1 LIRIYDFHA
10 GTDNGNVATITDCES
25 TDRTQNFDYDS
36 LNRMKDG
43 YTTGSGTMTTNWGET
58 YTIDPWGNLTN
69 IALYSGKHNSETLN
83 AAPAS
88 SKNQLPGYSYDAAGN
103 MTSNGSTT
111 YTYDAENRV
120 TATSGYSYVYDAN
133 GQRVIKCGGT
143 FPTCGS
149 GTLYWRGTGGDPLA
163 ETDFTGAPTEE
174 YVFFNGARIAR
185 RDGTGNT
192 ALFYFA
198 DHLGSTDVITSS
210 TGGIQK
216 LSVYY
221 PYGGEIAVTGS
232 SFANNYKF
240 TGKERDSESGLDEFG
255 ARYYASSLG
264 RFMIPDWAEK
274 PTDVPYA
281 SFGNPQS
288 LNLYSYVNNNP
299 TTTRDPDGHE
309 TQDTLDPQAAKEA
322 GNTIAGA
329 FTGLARM
336 AVGTWNTAADLLNAQ
351 TGYGLPTLPMPQY
364 ENKDQA
370 IAGAAAQL
378 GTVVYSAVEGATA
391 GSAAKTVEAVPDANV
406 VVRGGTAE
414 MPPAGTTFSGAHG
427 ATLEE
432 AASGVPHGTIRT
444 TTAGEVRGA
453 GGTVHSAPEPTRSGV
468 MNDKHVNVTEG
479 ANKPST
485 FSQPRPNPV
494 PKKDRVQ

>member
-174 YVFFNGARIAR
+174 YVFFNGTRIAR

-198 DHLGSTDVITSS
+198 DHLGSTHVITSS

-232 SFANNYKF
+232 GFANNYKF
-240 TGKERDSESGLDEFG
+240 TGKERDSESGLG
-255 ARYYASSLG
+255 
-264 RFMIPDWAEK
+264 
-274 PTDVPYA
+274 
-281 SFGNPQS
+281 
-288 LNLYSYVNNNP
+288 
-299 TTTRDPDGHE
+299 
-309 TQDTLDPQAAKEA
+309 
-322 GNTIAGA
+322 
-329 FTGLARM
+329 GLAH
-336 AVGTWNTAADLLNAQ
+336 LF
-351 TGYGLPTLPMPQY
+351 P
-364 ENKDQA
+364 
-370 IAGAAAQL
+370 
-378 GTVVYSAVEGATA
+378 
-391 GSAAKTVEAVPDANV
+391 
-406 VVRGGTAE
+406 GGV
-414 MPPAGTTFSGAHG
+414 
-427 ATLEE
+427 L
-432 AASGVPHGTIRT
+432 V
-444 TTAGEVRGA
+444 
-453 GGTVHSAPEPTRSGV
+453 
-468 MNDKHVNVTEG
+468 
-479 ANKPST
+479 
-485 FSQPRPNPV
+485 
-494 PKKDRVQ
+494 